1 MTFKT
6 QCFKHHQKDAENCK
20 LLKILNEDVLIC
32 QNSKNADTQGV
43 NANDETAT
51 KYSH

>member
-1 MTFKT
+1 MFQTS
-6 QCFKHHQKDAENCK
+6 QEGCRK
-20 LLKILNEDVLIC
+20 LQVAKILNEDVLIC
-32 QNSKNADTQGV
+32 QNSKNDDTEGV